1 MSLVNYPAIN
11 PTLLMDFA
19 NSAKL
24 DSRFQPNRAST
35 ATVMGS
41 GGYIIGVGTQL
52 PRFRY
57 NAFTGACEGYLVEG
71 QRTNLM
77 TYSQEINTTNWNAA
91 SGSTITQNATTAPDG
106 STTAS
111 KLIVANGQAEAWFAK
126 YDRAA
131 INFTSGVKYAFSAYF
146 KAAELNTVDLVGDV
160 RDAGGINAMVRFTL
174 TGDGSTSVIVSTG
187 LDSYSIEKL
196 PNGWYRCTMVATA
209 DTTTSEEPG
218 CRVLGPGN
226 GSSGLFM
233 WGYQVEEGPFATSY
247 IPTSASQVTRA
258 ADIPYIDSGE
268 NFTTIGGTLLFEGSP
283 REDGNSGLY
292 TFLTGFFSGSTERL
306 CFTASSTGGNLN
318 VQYGATVLTLGSLPS
333 TPTPIKLIG
342 AFDASGLAACRDGGA
357 VSTSG
362 ALTLGGANR
371 YFVGNSFFGS
381 GTYTAVNGVI
391 KKIAYWPS
399 KLTNTQLQT
408 LTS

>member
-1 MSLVNYPAIN
+1 MALTQYPAIN

-71 QRTNLM
+71 QRTNTQ
-77 TYSQEINTTNWNAA
+77 TYSADLTNAVYGKNNVTLNANEIV
-91 SGSTITQNATTAPDG
+91 APDG
-106 STTAS
+106 LTTGCRVTGTGAGASNISTTAGIYGLTAPIGTVS
-111 KLIVANGQAEAWFAK
+111 FFAK
-126 YDRAA
+126 AGTLSEVSIGDSGTGGRASF
-131 INFTSGVKYAFSAYF
+131 N
-146 KAAELNTVDLVGDV
+146 L
-160 RDAGGINAMVRFTL
+160 
-174 TGDGSTSVIVSTG
+174 STG
-187 LDSYSIEKL
+187 VSSGGTMTLF
-196 PNGWYRCTMVATA
+196 PNGWYRCEATFSFSYEYRVFYLQLGSTYPGI
-209 DTTTSEEPG
+209 TTTG
-218 CRVLGPGN
+218 YVY
-226 GSSGLFM
+226 M
-233 WGYQVEEGPFATSY
+233 WGVQVEYGAFASSY
-247 IPTSASQVTRA
+247 IPTTSAQVTRA

-283 REDGNSGLY
+283 REDGESGLY
-292 TFLTGFFSGSTERL
+292 TFLTGFFIGSTER
-306 CFTASSTGGNLN
+306 FVFSASSTGNNLYVSYN
-318 VQYGATVLTLGSLPS
+318 TTSITLGSLPS

-342 AFDASGLAACRDGGA
+342 AFDATGLAACRDGGA

-371 YFVGNSFFGS
+371 YFIGNSFFGS

-399 KLTNTQLQT
+399 KLTNSQLQT